1 MMFRSQARKAW
12 KGLPEPKPG
21 EDSLDLCMAVS
32 AQLVHKINRY
42 NGSDGNMIHRSPA
55 PLSTGVSS
63 FGNRPCE
70 QQMTGGR

>member
-42 NGSDGNMIHRSPA
+42 NGVGRQYHPPQSG